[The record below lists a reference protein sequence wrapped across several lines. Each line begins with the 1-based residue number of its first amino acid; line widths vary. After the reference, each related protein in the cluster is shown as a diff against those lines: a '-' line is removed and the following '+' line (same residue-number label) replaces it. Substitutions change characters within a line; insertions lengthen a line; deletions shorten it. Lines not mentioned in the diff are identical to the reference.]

1 MEQDPMNEAKVP
13 ALTVQGPSRFS
24 PDFKDITFKIPR
36 SRLSPEEIRMR
47 EGIFSFSKAPEKE
60 EQRIPSTLCSG
71 AAKSGILGS
80 CPQPSVFVEE
90 CADRSGGGRPVKI
103 PETVRGLS

>member
-1 MEQDPMNEAKVP
+1 MEQDPMNEPKVP

-24 PDFKDITFKIPR
+24 SDFKDLTFKIPR

-47 EGIFSFSKAPEKE
+47 GGFFSFSRTPEKE
-60 EQRIPSTLCSG
+60 EQRIPSTLCLG

-80 CPQPSVFVEE
+80 CLQPSVFVEE
-90 CADRSGGGRPVKI
+90 SVDRSGGRGAVKV